1 MRRYE
6 DMLKITV
13 DERMFVS
20 MFDKWNRSEN
30 FSIAGLR
37 ALFDWFNQIE
47 EEIELDIIAICC
59 GFSEYKDMEEFRADY
74 GDGYSTLEDVANET
88 LVIPIPGGESFIIR
102 VF

>member
-1 MRRYE
+1 
-6 DMLKITV
+6 MLKVTV
-13 DERMFVS
+13 NENMFVRMF
-20 MFDKWNRSEN
+20 DEWDRSEN
-30 FSIAGLR
+30 FSIAGRR

-47 EEIELDIIAICC
+47 EEFELDIIAICC
-59 GFSEYKDMEEFRADY
+59 NFSEYKDMEEFRADY